1 MDARETAQVAL
12 GLHSAATFA
21 RANTNFAGLRGLG
34 SRSGIT
40 SARLQLP
47 NVTGMLILDLDD
59 HPELSE
65 TAVTKLCR
73 RFAAPKTLGPDV

>member
-12 GLHSAATFA
+12 GSHSAATFA
-21 RANTNFAGLRGLG
+21 RANTNFAGPPGLG
-34 SRSGIT
+34 SPYGIT
-40 SARLQLP
+40 SARLQLL

-65 TAVTKLCR
+65 TAVTKLGR
-73 RFAAPKTLGPDV
+73 